1 MIVLEGK
8 SRIFKVD
15 DDLFDDVK
23 EFLRDLAKK
32 RNRLFSYFDE
42 LGDLIIVKGD
52 QEFVVPTD
60 EDIKAIFETKEE
72 DFLDEEKAKKILNV

>member
-23 EFLRDLAKK
+23 KFLYDLAKK
-32 RNRLFSYFDE
+32 RKRPFSYFDE
-42 LGDLIIVKGD
+42 LDDLIIVKGD

-60 EDIKAIFETKEE
+60 EDIKTIFETKEE
-72 DFLDEEKAKKILNV
+72 DLLDEDEAKKY

>member
-15 DDLFDDVK
+15 DGLFEDVK
-23 EFLRDLAKK
+23 KFLHDLAKK
-32 RNRLFSYFDE
+32 RNGSFSYFDE

-60 EDIKAIFETKEE
+60 EDIKTIFETKEE
-72 DFLDEEKAKKILNV
+72 DFLDEEEAKKILNV